1 MACVYDFDKVIER
14 RNTNSFKYD
23 ALADTFGRDD
33 LYSLWVADMDF
44 ATPDFILDALR
55 ERLNHPV
62 LGYTKPYD
70 SYWQSIID
78 WTRQHHDWTIEQEWI
93 RYIPGIVK
101 GIAMVLHAFT
111 QAGDKVIIQTPVY
124 HPFRLVP
131 EGMGRVCVENPLRC
145 CDGEHY
151 RMDFDHLESIIDE
164 RCKVLILANPH
175 NPIGIVWSREELR
188 RLADIAHRHN
198 IIVISDEIH
207 CDMALYGNRHTP
219 FATVSEAASRCSIT
233 FAAPTKTFN
242 IAGLVSS
249 YAIVPDERLR
259 EHFFSWMSASELDAP
274 TLFAMVATEAAFTQ
288 GEPWRK
294 QMLRYVEQNVDFV
307 ADYMAEH
314 HPQIRVIKPQA
325 SFLVWID
332 FSTLGLS
339 HAELVDFMV
348 NRARLAMNDGA
359 MFGKQGEQFMR
370 MNVGLSRSLLHSAL
384 QQLSTAIATL

>member
-78 WTRQHHDWTIEQEWI
+78 WTRQHHDWAIEQEWI

-131 EGMGRVCVENPLRC
+131 EGMGRVCVENPLIC
-145 CDGEHY
+145 YDGEHY

-164 RCKVLILANPH
+164 HCKVLILANPH
-175 NPIGIVWSREELR
+175 NPIGIVWSREELC

-219 FATVSEAASRCSIT
+219 FATVSEAARRCSIT

-288 GEPWRK
+288 GEPWRE

-332 FSTLGLS
+332 FSALGLS

-370 MNVGLSRSLLHSAL
+370 MNVGLSRSLLQSAL

>member
-1 MACVYDFDKVIER
+1 MACVYDFDKVVER

-23 ALADTFGRDD
+23 ALSDTFGRDD

-44 ATPDFILDALR
+44 ATPDFILNALR

-78 WTRQHHDWTIEQEWI
+78 WTRQRHNWSIERDWIC
-93 RYIPGIVK
+93 YIPGVVK
-101 GIAMVLHAFT
+101 GIAMALHAFT

-131 EGMGRVCVENPLRC
+131 EGMGRVCVENPLIC

-175 NPIGIVWSREELR
+175 NPIGIVWSREELC
-188 RLADIAHRHN
+188 RLADIAQRHN

-207 CDMALYGNRHTP
+207 CDMALYGNHHTP
-219 FATVSEAASRCSIT
+219 FATVSEAARRCSIT

-249 YAIVPDERLR
+249 YAIVPDEQLR
-259 EHFFSWMSASELDAP
+259 ERFFSWMSASELDAP
-274 TLFAMVATEAAFTQ
+274 TLFAMIATEAAFTQ
-288 GEPWRK
+288 GEPWRE
-294 QMLRYVEQNVDFV
+294 QMLQYVEQNIDFV

-332 FSTLGLS
+332 FSALGLS

-348 NRARLAMNDGA
+348 NRACLAMNDGA
-359 MFGKQGEQFMR
+359 MFGEPGKQFMR
-370 MNVGLSRSLLHSAL
+370 MNVGLSRSVLQSAL
-384 QQLSTAIATL
+384 QQLSAAIATL